1 MPSGVNAAEQQ
12 KLRLIRQRMKWYVD
26 QHHIPCCSYLLA
38 KSGKLIDQQCLGY
51 SDRTAQLPLTD
62 HAIFRLY
69 SNTKLVT
76 SVAAM
81 LLVERDIIDLDTPLS
96 QIISG
101 LAELRVLIKN
111 ASAIDQTEELKTPIT
126 LRHLLSHTAG
136 FSYGFVDPESL
147 IDRHYLD
154 HGLNLLRPFD
164 GDLETFVNHVVKM
177 PLAFQPGASWRYSLA
192 TDIVGYLI
200 ECVTGQQFDEFLYQN
215 IFEPLDMT
223 TTGFCV
229 AAEKRHLVV
238 SLAQANDMYHPMD
251 TGYRESPFE
260 VATPIIEP
268 PKFISGGGGLF
279 STVHDYLHFM
289 QMLEAQGK
297 WHGEQVIRSQTLRLM
312 LTDQLPIGVSLN
324 FPMWRLPGVGYGL
337 GFALK
342 EAQLGASGRRAS
354 YFWGGMAG
362 THSWV
367 FDNGVIALCMTQ
379 MMPSFLHPF
388 SDDFEKLVAQLNL

>member
-1 MPSGVNAAEQQ
+1 
-12 KLRLIRQRMKWYVD
+12 
-26 QHHIPCCSYLLA
+26 LA

-260 VATPIIEP
+260 VATPIIER

-279 STVHDYLHFM
+279 STVNDYLHFM